1 MGAFI
6 WKIKWGN
13 IMHKILLIEDE
24 AHIRKFVNISLKRE
38 GFQVLE
44 ADTGESG
51 IEEAGKESPDIVIL
65 DIMLPGIDG
74 YEVCKFLKKN
84 YPEMGIIMLTARAQD
99 GDKILG
105 LENGADHYI
114 VKPFNPLELI
124 AIVKSLLRRM
134 HIGDNIRRK
143 ELLSGEFK
151 LDLNSKTLF
160 KNGEEIELTPKEYL
174 LIKLFME
181 NPSKAFTRDEL
192 LDMVWG
198 YNYIGE
204 NKIIDVNIRRMRSKI
219 EENSS
224 KPRYIETVWGTG
236 YKWREN

>member
-1 MGAFI
+1 
-6 WKIKWGN
+6 
-13 IMHKILLIEDE
+13 MHKILLIEDE

-38 GFQVLE
+38 GFQVIE
-44 ADTGESG
+44 ADTGEKG
-51 IEEAGKESPDIVIL
+51 IEEAGKEDPDIVIL

-74 YEVCKFLKKN
+74 YEVCRFLKKN

-99 GDKILG
+99 RDKIEG

-124 AIVKSLLRRM
+124 AVVKSLLRRM
-134 HIGDNIRRK
+134 YIGDNIRRK
-143 ELLSGEFK
+143 ELVSGEFK

-160 KNGEEIELTPKEYL
+160 KNNNEIELTPKEYL
-174 LIKLFME
+174 LMKLFME

-219 EENSS
+219 ETNPS
-224 KPRYIETVWGTG
+224 KPKYIETVWGTG

>member
-1 MGAFI
+1 MY
-6 WKIKWGN
+6 
-13 IMHKILLIEDE
+13 KILLIEDE
-24 AHIRKFVNISLKRE
+24 SHIRKFVNISLKRE
-38 GFQVLE
+38 GFQVIE
-44 ADTGESG
+44 ADSGEKG

-84 YPEMGIIMLTARAQD
+84 YPEMGIVMLTARAQD
-99 GDKILG
+99 RDKIEG

-124 AIVKSLLRRM
+124 AIIKSLLRRM
-134 HIGDNIRRK
+134 YIGDNIRSK
-143 ELLSGEFK
+143 ELISGEFK
-151 LDLNSKTLF
+151 LDLNSKTLY
-160 KNGEEIELTPKEYL
+160 KNDDEIELTPKEYL
-174 LIKLFME
+174 LMKLFME

-219 EENSS
+219 EANPS

>member
-1 MGAFI
+1 
-6 WKIKWGN
+6 
-13 IMHKILLIEDE
+13 MHKILLIEDE
-24 AHIRKFVNISLKRE
+24 SHIRKFVNISLKRE
-38 GFQVLE
+38 GFQVIE
-44 ADTGESG
+44 ADSGEKG

-84 YPEMGIIMLTARAQD
+84 YPEMGIVMLTARAQD
-99 GDKILG
+99 RDKIEG

-124 AIVKSLLRRM
+124 AIIKSLLRRM
-134 HIGDNIRRK
+134 YIGDNIRSK
-143 ELLSGEFK
+143 ELISGEFK
-151 LDLNSKTLF
+151 LDLNSKTLY
-160 KNGEEIELTPKEYL
+160 KNDDEIELTPKEYL
-174 LIKLFME
+174 LMKLFME

-219 EENSS
+219 EANPS

>member
-1 MGAFI
+1 
-6 WKIKWGN
+6 
-13 IMHKILLIEDE
+13 MHKILLIEDE
-24 AHIRKFVNISLKRE
+24 SHIRKFVNISLKRE
-38 GFQVLE
+38 GFQVIE
-44 ADTGESG
+44 ADSGEKG

-99 GDKILG
+99 RDKIEG

-124 AIVKSLLRRM
+124 AIIKSLLRRM
-134 HIGDNIRRK
+134 YIGDSIRRK
-143 ELLSGEFK
+143 ELISGEFK
-151 LDLNSKTLF
+151 LDLNSKALY
-160 KNGEEIELTPKEYL
+160 KNDDEIELTPKEYL
-174 LIKLFME
+174 LMKLFME

-204 NKIIDVNIRRMRSKI
+204 NKIIDVNIRRIRSKI
-219 EENSS
+219 EANPS

>member
-1 MGAFI
+1 VYLFEKV
-6 WKIKWGN
+6 KIGEN
-13 IMHKILLIEDE
+13 IMYKILLIEDE

-38 GFQVLE
+38 GFKVIE
-44 ADTGESG
+44 AESG
-51 IEEAGKESPDIVIL
+51 EMGIEKAGKESPDIVIL

-99 GDKILG
+99 GDKITG

-124 AIVKSLLRRM
+124 AIIKSLLRRM
-134 HIGDNIRRK
+134 EICDNLKGK
-143 ELLSGEFK
+143 ELVSGEFK
-151 LDLNSKTLF
+151 IDLNSKTLY
-160 KNGEEIELTPKEYL
+160 KNSNEIELTPKEYQL
-174 LIKLFME
+174 MKLFIE
-181 NPSKAFTRDEL
+181 NPSRAFTRDEL

-204 NKIIDVNIRRMRSKI
+204 NKIIDVNIRRIRSKI

-224 KPRYIETVWGTG
+224 KPKYIETVWGTG
-236 YKWREN
+236 YRWREN

>member
-1 MGAFI
+1 
-6 WKIKWGN
+6 
-13 IMHKILLIEDE
+13 MHKILLIEDE

-38 GFQVLE
+38 GFQVIE
-44 ADTGESG
+44 ADTGEKG
-51 IEEAGKESPDIVIL
+51 IEEAGKEDPDIVIL

-74 YEVCKFLKKN
+74 YEVCRFLKKN

-99 GDKILG
+99 TDKIEG
-105 LENGADHYI
+105 LEHGADHYL

-134 HIGDNIRRK
+134 HIGDNLKRK
-143 ELLSGEFK
+143 ELISGEFK
-151 LDLNSKTLF
+151 LDMNSKTLF
-160 KNGEEIELTPKEYL
+160 KNNGEIELTPKEYL
-174 LIKLFME
+174 LMKLFME

-219 EENSS
+219 ETNPS
-224 KPRYIETVWGTG
+224 KPKYIETVWGTG

>member
-1 MGAFI
+1 
-6 WKIKWGN
+6 
-13 IMHKILLIEDE
+13 MHKILLIEDE
-24 AHIRKFVNISLKRE
+24 THIRKFVNISLKRE
-38 GFQVLE
+38 GFQVIE
-44 ADTGESG
+44 ADSGEKG

-74 YEVCKFLKKN
+74 YEVCKFIKKN

-99 GDKILG
+99 GDKIVG

-134 HIGDNIRRK
+134 YIGDNIKRK
-143 ELLSGEFK
+143 EIISGEFK

-160 KNGEEIELTPKEYL
+160 KNHEEIELTPKEYL

-181 NPSKAFTRDEL
+181 NPSRAFTRDEL
-192 LDMVWG
+192 LDMIWG

-219 EENSS
+219 EDNPS
-224 KPRYIETVWGTG
+224 KPKYIETVWGTG
-236 YKWREN
+236 YKWREQ

>member
-1 MGAFI
+1 
-6 WKIKWGN
+6 
-13 IMHKILLIEDE
+13 MHKILLIEDE
-24 AHIRKFVNISLKRE
+24 SHIRKFVNISLKRE
-38 GFQVLE
+38 GFQVIE
-44 ADTGESG
+44 ADSGEKG

-99 GDKILG
+99 RDKIEG

-124 AIVKSLLRRM
+124 AIIKSLLRRM
-134 HIGDNIRRK
+134 YIGDNIRRK
-143 ELLSGEFK
+143 ELISGEFK
-151 LDLNSKTLF
+151 LDLNSKTLY
-160 KNGEEIELTPKEYL
+160 KNDDEIELTPKEYL
-174 LIKLFME
+174 LMKLFME

-204 NKIIDVNIRRMRSKI
+204 NKIIDVNIRRIRSKI
-219 EENSS
+219 EANPS

>member
-1 MGAFI
+1 
-6 WKIKWGN
+6 
-13 IMHKILLIEDE
+13 MHKILLIEDE

-38 GFQVLE
+38 GFQVIE
-44 ADTGESG
+44 ADTGEKG
-51 IEEAGKESPDIVIL
+51 IEEAGKEDPDIVIL

-74 YEVCKFLKKN
+74 YEVCRFLKKN

-99 GDKILG
+99 TDKIEG
-105 LENGADHYI
+105 LEHGADHYL

-134 HIGDNIRRK
+134 HIGDNLKRK
-143 ELLSGEFK
+143 ELVSGEFK
-151 LDLNSKTLF
+151 LDMNSKTLF
-160 KNGEEIELTPKEYL
+160 KNDGEIELTPKEYL
-174 LIKLFME
+174 LMKLFME

-219 EENSS
+219 ETNPS
-224 KPRYIETVWGTG
+224 KPKYIETVWGTG

>member
-1 MGAFI
+1 
-6 WKIKWGN
+6 
-13 IMHKILLIEDE
+13 MHKILLIEDE

-38 GFQVLE
+38 GFQVIE
-44 ADTGESG
+44 ADTGEKG
-51 IEEAGKESPDIVIL
+51 IEEAGKEDPDIVIL
-65 DIMLPGIDG
+65 DIMLPRIDG
-74 YEVCKFLKKN
+74 YEVCRFLKKN

-99 GDKILG
+99 RDKIEG

-124 AIVKSLLRRM
+124 AVVKSLLRRM
-134 HIGDNIRRK
+134 YIGDNIRRK
-143 ELLSGEFK
+143 ELVSGEFK

-160 KNGEEIELTPKEYL
+160 KNNNEIELTPKEYL
-174 LIKLFME
+174 LMKLFME

-219 EENSS
+219 ETNPS
-224 KPRYIETVWGTG
+224 KPKYIETVWGTG

>member
-1 MGAFI
+1 
-6 WKIKWGN
+6 
-13 IMHKILLIEDE
+13 MHKILLIEDE
-24 AHIRKFVNISLKRE
+24 AHIRKFVNISLRRE
-38 GFQVLE
+38 GFHVIE
-44 ADTGESG
+44 AEDGERG

-99 GDKILG
+99 VDKIEG

-134 HIGDNIRRK
+134 HIGDNIRGR
-143 ELLSGEFK
+143 ELVSGEFK
-151 LDLNSKTLF
+151 LDLNSKALY

-219 EENSS
+219 EENPS
-224 KPRYIETVWGTG
+224 KPKYIETVWGTG
-236 YKWREN
+236 YRWREN

>member
-1 MGAFI
+1 MY
-6 WKIKWGN
+6 
-13 IMHKILLIEDE
+13 KILLIEDE

-38 GFQVLE
+38 GFKVIE
-44 ADTGESG
+44 AESGEIG

-99 GDKILG
+99 GDKITG

-124 AIVKSLLRRM
+124 AIIKSLLRRM
-134 HIGDNIRRK
+134 EIGDNLKGK
-143 ELLSGEFK
+143 ELVSGEFK
-151 LDLNSKTLF
+151 IDLNSKTLY
-160 KNGEEIELTPKEYL
+160 KNNNEIELTPKEYQL
-174 LIKLFME
+174 MKLFIE
-181 NPSKAFTRDEL
+181 NPSRAFTRDEL

-204 NKIIDVNIRRMRSKI
+204 NKIIDVNVRRIRSKI

-224 KPRYIETVWGTG
+224 KPKYIETVWGTG
-236 YKWREN
+236 YRWREN

>member
-1 MGAFI
+1 MR
-6 WKIKWGN
+6 
-13 IMHKILLIEDE
+13 KILLIEDE
-24 AHIRKFVNISLKRE
+24 SHIRKFINISLKRE
-38 GFQVLE
+38 GFHVIE
-44 ADTGESG
+44 ADTGEKG

-134 HIGDNIRRK
+134 HIGDNLRRK
-143 ELLSGEFK
+143 EIFSGEFK
-151 LDLNSKTLF
+151 LDLTSKTLF
-160 KNGEEIELTPKEYL
+160 KNGKEIELTPKEYL
-174 LIKLFME
+174 LMKLFME
-181 NPSKAFTRDEL
+181 YPRKAFTRDEL

-204 NKIIDVNIRRMRSKI
+204 NKIIDVNIRRIRSKI
-219 EENSS
+219 EENPS
-224 KPRYIETVWGTG
+224 KPQYIETLWGTG

>member
-1 MGAFI
+1 
-6 WKIKWGN
+6 
-13 IMHKILLIEDE
+13 MHKILLIEDE

-38 GFQVLE
+38 GFQVVE
-44 ADTGESG
+44 ADSGEKG

-99 GDKILG
+99 RDKIEG

-124 AIVKSLLRRM
+124 AIIKSLLRRM
-134 HIGDNIRRK
+134 YIGDNIRGK
-143 ELLSGEFK
+143 ELISGEFK
-151 LDLNSKTLF
+151 LDLNSKTLY
-160 KNGEEIELTPKEYL
+160 KNDDEIELTPKEYL
-174 LIKLFME
+174 LMKLFME

-219 EENSS
+219 ETNPS

>member
-1 MGAFI
+1 
-6 WKIKWGN
+6 
-13 IMHKILLIEDE
+13 MHKILLVEDE

-38 GFQVLE
+38 GFQVIE
-44 ADTGESG
+44 AENGERG

-99 GDKILG
+99 VDKIEG

-134 HIGDNIRRK
+134 HIGDNIRGR
-143 ELLSGEFK
+143 ELISGEFK
-151 LDLNSKTLF
+151 LDLNSKALY
-160 KNGEEIELTPKEYL
+160 KNDEEIELTPKEYL

-219 EENSS
+219 EENPS
-224 KPRYIETVWGTG
+224 KPKYIETVWGTG
-236 YKWREN
+236 YRWREN

>member
-1 MGAFI
+1 MHLFEN
-6 WKIKWGN
+6 KWGDSMN
-13 IMHKILLIEDE
+13 KILLIEDE
-24 AHIRKFVNISLKRE
+24 SHIRKFVNISLKRE
-38 GFQVLE
+38 GFQVIE
-44 ADTGESG
+44 ADSGEKG

-99 GDKILG
+99 RDKIEG

-124 AIVKSLLRRM
+124 AIIKSLLRRM
-134 HIGDNIRRK
+134 YIGDNIRRK
-143 ELLSGEFK
+143 ELISGEFK
-151 LDLNSKTLF
+151 LDLNSKALY
-160 KNGEEIELTPKEYL
+160 KNDDEIELTPKEYL
-174 LIKLFME
+174 LMKLFME

-204 NKIIDVNIRRMRSKI
+204 NKIIDVNIRRIRSKI
-219 EENSS
+219 EANPS

>member
-1 MGAFI
+1 MY
-6 WKIKWGN
+6 
-13 IMHKILLIEDE
+13 KILLIEDE

-38 GFQVLE
+38 GFKVIE
-44 ADTGESG
+44 AESG
-51 IEEAGKESPDIVIL
+51 EMGIEKAGKESPDIVIL

-99 GDKILG
+99 GDKITG

-124 AIVKSLLRRM
+124 AIIKSLLRRM
-134 HIGDNIRRK
+134 EICDNLKGK
-143 ELLSGEFK
+143 ELVSGEFK
-151 LDLNSKTLF
+151 IDLNSKTLY
-160 KNGEEIELTPKEYL
+160 KNSNEIELTPKEYQL
-174 LIKLFME
+174 MKLFIE
-181 NPSKAFTRDEL
+181 NPSRAFTRDEL

-204 NKIIDVNIRRMRSKI
+204 NKIIDVNIRRIRSKI

-224 KPRYIETVWGTG
+224 KPKYIETVWGTG
-236 YKWREN
+236 YRWREN

>member
-1 MGAFI
+1 
-6 WKIKWGN
+6 
-13 IMHKILLIEDE
+13 MHKILLIEDE

-38 GFQVLE
+38 GFQVIE
-44 ADTGESG
+44 ADTGEKG
-51 IEEAGKESPDIVIL
+51 IEEAGKEDPDIVIL

-74 YEVCKFLKKN
+74 YEVCRFLKKN

-99 GDKILG
+99 TDKIEG
-105 LENGADHYI
+105 LEHGADHYI

-134 HIGDNIRRK
+134 HIGDNLKSK
-143 ELLSGEFK
+143 ELFSGEFR
-151 LDLNSKTLF
+151 LDMNSKTLF
-160 KNGEEIELTPKEYL
+160 KNNSEIELTPKEYL
-174 LIKLFME
+174 LMKLFME

-219 EENSS
+219 ETNPS
-224 KPRYIETVWGTG
+224 KPKYIETVWGTG